1 MRRLRMFLCMVLLA
15 MASLPAMAQQEACNG
30 GRPVKLADQT
40 WESAT
45 FTMHVIQAL
54 LEAAYECKTE
64 IVPGTPAATE
74 SALAQDDLQIIAEIW
89 TGRSPIIE
97 KAIKA
102 GDVRVIGDTLAGGA
116 EQGWY
121 VPDYVVHGDSARGIE
136 ATAPDLKSWRDLP
149 RYKHLFRDPEEPSKG
164 RFLNCPSGWV
174 CEQTNSRLL
183 EVHGLD
189 DDYNNF
195 RAGTGAALDSAIS
208 SAYDRGVP
216 ILFYYWQPAGLM
228 AKYKFAKV
236 AQDAFNQ
243 RCWDTIVSG
252 EGTLCSSD
260 FLVAHLG
267 VGVSAP
273 FARANPGLIAFL
285 ERLQFQPPLLNK
297 MILDMTESHAGGRAM
312 AERFLRENP
321 EIWHA
326 WLPEDAAAR
335 ADAALGLAQP
345 EADRLDIFPDWSAAD
360 FVNERLVAIVK
371 TYGDSLRKASEFI
384 LTKVLLP
391 VENMMQALPAWLF
404 LAIVAL
410 LSWHA
415 TRKVLTTVLYVAC
428 LYAIGA
434 VGLWDKLMQTFSLV
448 LVSTVFS
455 IVLGIPVGILAAG
468 SRILRRVLT
477 PVLDVMQTLPSFVYL
492 IPVLM
497 LFGLGKVPALF
508 ATIIYAVPPL
518 IRLTVLG
525 LRQVDRNVME
535 AAQSFG
541 VTRWQMLVRVTL
553 PLARPSIMAGINQT
567 TMMALAMVV
576 VASMIGARGLGED
589 VLAGIQTLD
598 VGRGLQA
605 GVAIVI
611 LAIVIDRITQA
622 YGRPRRRRQA
632 MRQQEGAR

>member
-1 MRRLRMFLCMVLLA
+1 MLLLA
-15 MASLPAMAQQEACNG
+15 VASAPATAQQGACNG
-30 GRPVKLADQT
+30 GQPVKLADQT

-45 FTMHVIQAL
+45 FTMH
-54 LEAAYECKTE
+54 ECKTE

-97 KAIKA
+97 KAVKA
-102 GDVRVIGDTLAGGA
+102 GDVMVVGDTLAGGA

-136 ATAPDLKSWRDLP
+136 ATAPDLKTWRDLP
-149 RYKHLFRDPEEPSKG
+149 RYKHLFRDPEDPSKG

-183 EVHGLD
+183 RVHGLE
-189 DDYNNF
+189 DDYSNF

-236 AQDAFNQ
+236 AQDPFDQ
-243 RCWDTIVSG
+243 QCWDTIVSG

-267 VGVSAP
+267 VGVSAR
-273 FARANPGLIAFL
+273 FAQANPGLIAFL

-297 MILDMTESHAGGRAM
+297 MILDMTESHASGQAM
-312 AERFLRENP
+312 ATRFLRENP
-321 EIWHA
+321 DIWHA
-326 WLPEDAAAR
+326 WLPSDAAAR

-345 EADRLDIFPDWSAAD
+345 KAAGPDIFPDWSAAD
-360 FVNERLVAIVK
+360 FVNKRLVALVK
-371 TYGDSLRKASEFI
+371 TYGDSLRKASELI

-415 TRKVLTTVLYVAC
+415 TRKTLTTILYVAC

-448 LVSTVFS
+448 LVSTLFS
-455 IVLGIPVGILAAG
+455 IVLGIPVGVLAAG
-468 SRILRRVLT
+468 SKVLRRVLT

-632 MRQQEGAR
+632 MREQEGAR

>member
-1 MRRLRMFLCMVLLA
+1 MLLLA
-15 MASLPAMAQQEACNG
+15 VASAPATAQQGACNG
-30 GRPVKLADQT
+30 GQPVKLADQT

-54 LEAAYECKTE
+54 LETAYECKTE

-97 KAIKA
+97 KAVKA
-102 GDVRVIGDTLAGGA
+102 GDVMVVGDTLAGGA

-136 ATAPDLKSWRDLP
+136 ATAPDLKTWRDLP
-149 RYKHLFRDPEEPSKG
+149 RYKHLFRDPEDPSKG

-183 EVHGLD
+183 RVHGLE
-189 DDYNNF
+189 DDYSNF

-236 AQDAFNQ
+236 AQDPFDQ
-243 RCWDTIVSG
+243 QCWDTIVSG

-267 VGVSAP
+267 VGVSAR
-273 FARANPGLIAFL
+273 FAQANPGLIAFL

-297 MILDMTESHAGGRAM
+297 MILDMTESHASGQAM
-312 AERFLRENP
+312 ATRFLRENP
-321 EIWHA
+321 DIWHA
-326 WLPEDAAAR
+326 WLPSDAAAR

-345 EADRLDIFPDWSAAD
+345 KAAGPDIFPDWSAAD
-360 FVNERLVAIVK
+360 FVNKRLVALVK
-371 TYGDSLRKASEFI
+371 TYGDSLRKASELI

-415 TRKVLTTVLYVAC
+415 TRKTLTTILYVAC

-448 LVSTVFS
+448 LVSTLFS
-455 IVLGIPVGILAAG
+455 IVLGIPVGVLAAG
-468 SRILRRVLT
+468 SKVLRRVLT

-632 MRQQEGAR
+632 MREQEGAR